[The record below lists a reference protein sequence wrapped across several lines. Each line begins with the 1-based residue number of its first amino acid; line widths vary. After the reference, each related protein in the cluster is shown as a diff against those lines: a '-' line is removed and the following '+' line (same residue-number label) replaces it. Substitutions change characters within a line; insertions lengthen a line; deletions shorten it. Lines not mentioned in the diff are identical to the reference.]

1 MYLVTVR
8 DAIVSDV
15 NVDSIGIWWME
26 GTNHSGLSL
35 TQKLVNCSFRAPA
48 ISRGAVAELW
58 SDRVIVVGIEP
69 NDDADLRRVL
79 INK

>member
-8 DAIVSDV
+8 NEIVSDV
-15 NVDSIGIWWME
+15 NVDSTGIWWIG
-26 GTNHSGLSL
+26 GTNHSGPSL
-35 TQKLVNCSFRAPA
+35 AQKLVNCSFRASA

-58 SDRVIVVGIEP
+58 SDRVIAVGLEP

-79 INK
+79 INE